1 MVLLSQVLAK
11 TALAGVQLTQDPDI
25 TGVSDHSGKV
35 QPGNIFV
42 AVTGYK
48 LDGHDFVEKAIER
61 GAVAVVAERELE
73 LPVPV
78 IVVPDSRIALAELSN
93 AWFDFPARS
102 FKMIGVTASNGK
114 TTTSFMIDHILSSHF
129 ARTGLVGTVV
139 VKDGEQVV
147 SADLTTPNSLE
158 LYQWLAAMRQ
168 NKCSHVIMEVSSAGQ
183 ELHRVHGIDYD
194 IATFNNVS
202 REHIDFHGSFESY
215 WRTKSRLIRNLGP
228 HAIAVLN
235 GDQEL
240 IAGLREQTAADAI
253 LYTLTGNP
261 AQIVIREVDL
271 STGAASF
278 RYTIPQDIAGNN
290 YSLPACDLEIGLKV
304 LGLHNVYNAT
314 VAITVAKLCGVPDE
328 KIVSALA
335 DFGGV
340 ERRFQLIY
348 DGDFKIIDDHF
359 ANAGNIDITLRT
371 LGLMKYNK
379 LHLVIAIRGN
389 RGSIVNGE
397 NADAVVQWL
406 PQLPVDQLILT
417 DSVEYVDE
425 HDRVSDEER
434 STFLG
439 ILDAAGLEYTHLPQ
453 LTDAIE
459 LALKGVAPDDV
470 IMLAGCQGMD
480 HGAHVIIP
488 MVARRHPRHEQEKI
502 LKILKDRV
510 RVRLD

>member
-1 MVLLSQVLAK
+1 M
-11 TALAGVQLTQDPDI
+11 
-25 TGVSDHSGKV
+25 
-35 QPGNIFV
+35 
-42 AVTGYK
+42 
-48 LDGHDFVEKAIER
+48 
-61 GAVAVVAERELE
+61 
-73 LPVPV
+73 
-78 IVVPDSRIALAELSN
+78 
-93 AWFDFPARS
+93 
-102 FKMIGVTASNGK
+102 
-114 TTTSFMIDHILSSHF
+114 
-129 ARTGLVGTVV
+129 
-139 VKDGEQVV
+139 
-147 SADLTTPNSLE
+147 
-158 LYQWLAAMRQ
+158 
-168 NKCSHVIMEVSSAGQ
+168 
-183 ELHRVHGIDYD
+183 
-194 IATFNNVS
+194 
-202 REHIDFHGSFESY
+202 
-215 WRTKSRLIRNLGP
+215 GP

-510 RVRLD
+510 AGSS